1 MKILIDTNIL
11 LDVLLKREP
20 FYEKSAILWTL
31 VSNKEIVGY
40 ISAVTVTNIF
50 YIVKKSIG
58 YEKAIELVKII
69 LKTFKTADVDFEV
82 LKDATQINI
91 KDYEDA
97 VQYICALKNDCDYIV
112 TRNIK
117 DFPDEN
123 KISIINT
130 DEILQKIIL

>member
-31 VSNKEIVGY
+31 VNNKEIIGY

-69 LKTFKTADVDFEV
+69 LKTFKTAEV
-82 LKDATQINI
+82 NTEILNEAILINI

-97 VQYICALKNDCDYIV
+97 VQYVCALKNNCDYIV

-123 KISIINT
+123 KILIVST
-130 DEILQKIIL
+130 EEILQKI